1 MERERNQ
8 VMIRNAIQHKLM
20 IKLHE
25 AFEIVLQHTPRLG
38 TERVALL
45 HARGRMLAQEVM
57 SDIYMPPFPRSSVD
71 GYAVRAEDVLR
82 LPARLQVIGN
92 IAAGTYPE
100 FKIAAGTTAKIMTG
114 APVPE
119 GADAVQM
126 IERTRTLANTGEVE
140 ILEGVARGANIA
152 PLGSE
157 AQRGQSV
164 APSGRFISPAM
175 IGLLAAVGK
184 SEVEVYRAPAV
195 GLIATGDE
203 LVEIAEQPQR
213 AQIRNSN
220 SYALHAQIEQ
230 LGARP
235 HLLGIARDQKA
246 QLRELIQSGLR
257 YDLLLLT
264 GGVSMGDLDLVEDV
278 FAEFGFEIFFNKVA
292 VKPGKPVVFARAGKT
307 LIFGLPGNPVS
318 ASTVFELLV
327 RPAIRKMMGNTVY
340 QNPLVAARLTQRF
353 LNRSGRENYAPAW
366 TWYENGGYHVRP
378 LPSKGS
384 GDVTSYAA
392 SNSYLICPID
402 RTELRAEEQ
411 VQAMLRSE
419 FF

>member
-1 MERERNQ
+1 VLAE
-8 VMIRNAIQHKLM
+8 
-20 IKLHE
+20 E
-25 AFEIVLQHTPRLG
+25 AV
-38 TERVALL
+38 
-45 HARGRMLAQEVM
+45 
-57 SDIYMPPFPRSSVD
+57 SDMNMPPFPRSSVD
-71 GYAVRAEDVLR
+71 GYALRVEDLQR
-82 LPARLQVIGN
+82 LPACLQVLGSV
-92 IAAGTYPE
+92 AAGTYPE
-100 FKIAAGTTAKIMTG
+100 FAIASGQAVKIMTG

-119 GADAVQM
+119 GANAVQM
-126 IERTRTLANTGEVE
+126 IERTRALAEANDVEV
-140 ILEGVARGANIA
+140 LEAVPSGANISA
-152 PLGSE
+152 LGSE
-157 AQRGQSV
+157 AQRGQTVV
-164 APSGRFISPAM
+164 ARNTFISPAV

-184 SEVEVYRAPAV
+184 SEVEVYRAPSV

-203 LVEIAEQPQR
+203 LVEIHESPAR

-220 SYALHAQIEQ
+220 SYALYAQIEQ
-230 LGARP
+230 LGAQP
-235 HLLGIARDQKA
+235 HMLGIARDQKS
-246 QLRELIQSGLR
+246 QLRDLIQRGLH

-292 VKPGKPVVFARAGKT
+292 VKPGKPVVFARAGQT

-318 ASTVFELLV
+318 AATVFELLV
-327 RPAIRKMMGNTVY
+327 RPAIRKMMGNGVY
-340 QNPLVAARLTQRF
+340 QNQIVTARLTQRF

-366 TWYENGGYHVRP
+366 MWYESGAYHVRP

-411 VQAMLRSE
+411 VQAMLRLE